1 MSAKATLQTSCA
13 VALALWVSAGFA
25 ATVGGVQLQPAVKS
39 KAGSL
44 VLATCGAKKTI
55 VTHYVS
61 ALYVPRTGSIQAI
74 GDPKAGKAVHVHIT
88 DDKFLPGEV
97 PSKWRNALA
106 RAVPPQT
113 LGTLDSM
120 MKELRRGDLVAI
132 TYAPKEGTVVTRNGQ
147 LVVRASGHRP
157 IDEILKTWAQDAPIA
172 TKLDKLVAENPC
184 QTK

>member
-1 MSAKATLQTSCA
+1 MLPTVTLRISCA
-13 VALALWVSAGFA
+13 IALGLCLSPALAT
-25 ATVGGVQLQPAVKS
+25 TVGGVQLQPALKS

-74 GDPKAGKAVHVHIT
+74 GDPKAGKVVQVHIT

-113 LGTLDSM
+113 LDTLDSM
-120 MKELRRGDLVAI
+120 MKELRRGDLVAV
-132 TYAPKEGTVVTRNGQ
+132 TYAPKDGTVVTKNGQ
-147 LVVRASGHRP
+147 FVVRAAGHRP
-157 IDEILKTWAQDAPIA
+157 IDEILKTWARDAPIA

-184 QTK
+184 QAK